1 MFRILAIGGLDP
13 SGGAGVAADLRMVQA
28 RGGHPLVLVTALTVQ
43 NRWDMFSVHP
53 VEQRVLKESL
63 DVVIADGPLHAVKT
77 GLFGTAEQLCW
88 IAERLKPLTGK
99 VPLIV
104 DPVLSATAG
113 GWSAD
118 AAVVDAYVKNLLPLA
133 TLATPNLPELQ
144 RLLPGDDGT
153 GLLRL
158 GCRAVLVKGGHGTG
172 ETIRDVLFTP
182 GGRREF
188 AHPRLHVGP
197 VHGTGCALAS
207 AAAAY
212 LAAGEPVESAC
223 ALAIADVQRGLQA
236 TEPSADGLPE
246 PLIIL

>member
-1 MFRILAIGGLDP
+1 MFRVLAIGGLDP

-43 NRWDMFSVHP
+43 NRWEMFSVHP
-53 VEQRVLKESL
+53 VERRVLEESL
-63 DVVIADGPLHAVKT
+63 DVAMADGPLHAVKT
-77 GLFGTAEQLCW
+77 GLFGSAEQLCW
-88 IAERLKPLTGK
+88 IAERLKPMSGR
-99 VPLIV
+99 VPIVV

-118 AAVVDAYVKNLLPLA
+118 AAVVDAYVQNLLPLA
-133 TLATPNLPELQ
+133 ALATPNLPELQ
-144 RLLPGDDGT
+144 RMLPGDDGS

-172 ETIRDVLFTP
+172 ETIRDVLLAD
-182 GGRREF
+182 GSRREF
-188 AHPRLHVGP
+188 EHPRLDVGP

-207 AAAAY
+207 AVAAY

-236 TEPSADGLPE
+236 TEPSDDGLPE